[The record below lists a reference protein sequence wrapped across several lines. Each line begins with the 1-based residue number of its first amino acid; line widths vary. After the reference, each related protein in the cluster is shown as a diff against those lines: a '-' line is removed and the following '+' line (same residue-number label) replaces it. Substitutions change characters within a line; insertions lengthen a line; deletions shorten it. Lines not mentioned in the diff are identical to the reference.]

1 MPTSNEHVD
10 AKTLYEKALDAKINP
25 PQPQPEEEEE
35 PEVDKN
41 EPEIDT
47 TTAENSKE
55 ETIEDTTASNTDEPV
70 QDEKLDTN
78 EAIDENDEDQE
89 NVEQDDS
96 EKTEQDEAQIPATDG
111 DADLDVKTMKVN
123 ELREELAARGLNSK
137 GLKSQ
142 LVERLQKAL
151 EDEKTNLK
159 TSEESEE
166 AMETTPVCYKLS
178 LFFFT
183 SNQFFLSYFFDQID
197 FTFPTFYFFC
207 PSITIIF

>member
-25 PQPQPEEEEE
+25 PQPKPEEEEQPEVDQKE
-35 PEVDKN
+35 PEV
-41 EPEIDT
+41 DT
-47 TTAENSKE
+47 TTAENSKKE
-55 ETIEDTTASNTDEPV
+55 ETIEDTNVAINTDEPV

-151 EDEKTNLK
+151 EDGKTNLK

-166 AMETTPVCYKLS
+166 TMETTPVCYKLS
-178 LFFFT
+178 LFFFEAALAQA
-183 SNQFFLSYFFDQID
+183 S
-197 FTFPTFYFFC
+197 
-207 PSITIIF
+207 

>member
-1 MPTSNEHVD
+1 MFIVYIKRRQETSSKPSRTETTVIFLPDIWSVMPTSNEHVD

-25 PQPQPEEEEE
+25 PQPKPEEEEEE

-78 EAIDENDEDQE
+78 EDIGEDEDQQQ
-89 NVEQDDS
+89 VEDDS
-96 EKTEQDEAQIPATDG
+96 ERAEEEEEEEEAEVPADG
-111 DADLDVKTMKVN
+111 DDLDVKTMKVN

-142 LVERLQKAL
+142 LVERLQKAIDDGKANIKTL
-151 EDEKTNLK
+151 E
-159 TSEESEE
+159 EESEE
-166 AMETTPVCYKLS
+166 TMEKTPVCY
-178 LFFFT
+178 
-183 SNQFFLSYFFDQID
+183 
-197 FTFPTFYFFC
+197 
-207 PSITIIF
+207 